1 MTPSI
6 FEVMKLEFDRSR
18 QLTSGVHRFNVNK
31 DRRRHLLM
39 GKLIKFHIAGVKKH
53 KPLLGVKII
62 PRYCL
67 YEKSCCVQ
75 E

>member
-1 MTPSI
+1 
-6 FEVMKLEFDRSR
+6 
-18 QLTSGVHRFNVNK
+18 
-31 DRRRHLLM
+31 M

-62 PRYCL
+62 PRFCL
-67 YEKSCCVQ
+67 YEKKLLCARAKVNYFLGCFGKQRVTLRRL